1 MLLINANT
9 CIYLQIQTHADSQVF
24 HQIINFVIP
33 RRNMQDL
40 ENVLMPQML
49 INQDL
54 MLILIFTDKKFS
66 LILSPQLGN

>member
-1 MLLINANT
+1 MP
-9 CIYLQIQTHADSQVF
+9 THASIF
-24 HQIINFVIP
+24 KSKHMQIVKCLTKLINFVIP